1 MWFEQREP
9 STRRRGAE
17 RGGVTGQ
24 GAAGVGAAGHAGQGP
39 GPPQPLP
46 FGFGV
51 FPPARLTGRVPGLNR
66 RAGLP
71 RFSLEQFGPE
81 DRGRARP
88 RSPRRATCLQHTSAR
103 PPPVDGTDNTAQER
117 PPRVRD
123 NPESQ
128 RHGTQRCHPR
138 DSGRAA
144 PWSHCH
150 PRWPAPRD
158 LTTAQHTRALRAGRA
173 WASQSVPKR
182 GSSESM
188 LTRSRAATGGR
199 ASYRGTGVPAEQSG
213 LGQRWLLSGR
223 HTCFMACAHTRALCV
238 SACTFASC
246 ARPTQDRVCSQ
257 NEQAF
262 KRILFTLV
270 NRGLP
275 WPPPSRRHQMKP
287 LFRGQTGP

>member
-1 MWFEQREP
+1 M
-9 STRRRGAE
+9 
-17 RGGVTGQ
+17 
-24 GAAGVGAAGHAGQGP
+24 GAAGRAGQGP

-66 RAGLP
+66 RAACPAFLWNSLGQRTEGGPGLAHRAGP
-71 RFSLEQFGPE
+71 RAYNTQVHALHLWTVLTTQRRSGH
-81 DRGRARP
+81 RG
-88 RSPRRATCLQHTSAR
+88 SETTRRAESA
-103 PPPVDGTDNTAQER
+103 A
-117 PPRVRD
+117 
-123 NPESQ
+123 
-128 RHGTQRCHPR
+128 R
-138 DSGRAA
+138 DSEVSPTGLRAGGGRAA
-144 PWSHCH
+144 PWSPCH

-213 LGQRWLLSGR
+213 LGRRWLLSGR

-238 SACTFASC
+238 SACTFAYC

-262 KRILFTLV
+262 TRILFTLV

-275 WPPPSRRHQMKP
+275 LATPLAPASDEIPFQGTNGPPRS
-287 LFRGQTGP
+287 L

>member
-1 MWFEQREP
+1 M
-9 STRRRGAE
+9 GA
-17 RGGVTGQ
+17 
-24 GAAGVGAAGHAGQGP
+24 VGPAEQGP

-103 PPPVDGTDNTAQER
+103 LPPVDGTDNTAQER

-123 NPESQ
+123 DPES
-128 RHGTQRCHPR
+128 RVSGTGLRGVTHGTPG
-138 DSGRAA
+138 GR
-144 PWSHCH
+144 
-150 PRWPAPRD
+150 
-158 LTTAQHTRALRAGRA
+158 RAGSA
-173 WASQSVPKR
+173 LVTLPSQVACPQGPHHRTAHARPPGRPCLGLTVCPQKGVIRVHADQVPGSHWGEGVLQGHR
-182 GSSESM
+182 GSPQNRAGSDDGGSSPAGTPASWRVHIRVHCACLHVHSPTVHGQPRTECVHK
-188 LTRSRAATGGR
+188 TSRG
-199 ASYRGTGVPAEQSG
+199 
-213 LGQRWLLSGR
+213 
-223 HTCFMACAHTRALCV
+223 
-238 SACTFASC
+238 
-246 ARPTQDRVCSQ
+246 
-257 NEQAF
+257 

-275 WPPPSRRHQMKP
+275 LATPLVPASDEIPFQGTNGPPRS
-287 LFRGQTGP
+287 L